1 MNVRIK
7 YSENSFTLTEILVYI
22 AVFSIII
29 LTLFSFTFWLI
40 HSAAKARVMRETLD
54 NARRAMEI
62 IVQETREAKS
72 IYIPTTTLNQLSLK
86 TAHHLPDGEEV
97 TYIDFYLCGKQL
109 CLKRESQ
116 PPVAL
121 TSDKVEVSILE
132 FNQVA
137 TTADISS
144 VQIFLKV
151 DYENPTS
158 RPEYQS
164 SVSLISTVSLR

>member
-1 MNVRIK
+1 MNVKIK
-7 YSENSFTLTEILVYI
+7 YSESSFTLTEILVYI

-29 LTLFSFTFWLI
+29 LTLFSFTFWFI
-40 HSAAKARVMRETLD
+40 HSTAKARVMRETLD

-72 IYIPTTTLNQLSLK
+72 IYTPTTTSNQLSLE
-86 TAHHLPDGEEV
+86 TTHHLPDGEKA
-97 TYIDFYLCGKQL
+97 TYIDFYLCGEQL

-116 PPVAL
+116 LPVAL
-121 TSDKVEVSILE
+121 TSDKVEVSVLE

-137 TTADISS
+137 TTADIPS

-151 DYENPTS
+151 DYKNPTS